1 MGNVINLIGGSKP
14 TQEKTVTAGTAATTV
29 TPDSGK
35 VLSKVTVNP
44 TPTNAENW
52 SNKHRAILNGN
63 SAANTNQTITLKA
76 VTYHDGYWLGVG
88 NDANNYVYK
97 LYTTSLTG
105 NWIVNQLANNR
116 QYPATGIACAGGYV
130 YISCA
135 AGGYSN
141 RVILRQTLDL
151 FKGYGGAYNMVTY
164 ADKAFN
170 DVCAV
175 GEDYLGIVG
184 GYNSGAGAVVGSIVA
199 STGVTNAVGM
209 ASYIPSA
216 AIKCCDYN
224 GDLFGI
230 TSDGLYFALNF
241 PNIDSYRHSS
251 INGATFYTCN
261 KIGDYL
267 AIAATRADGTYI
279 YYAKSSDLFGSFHNI
294 KWSHIKISDSIV
306 TPVGLAYV
314 NGLYVMIY
322 TDSNNKTGYWITTNL
337 DKCKGIFGIMD
348 TNGSL
353 KAVNMQGYG
362 TTLMVNGYVGS
373 FLYKG
378 IFTIT

>member
-1 MGNVINLIGGSKP
+1 MLGRIKNAKP
-14 TQEKTVTAGTAATTV
+14 EEEITVTAGTETKEV
-29 TPDSGK
+29 LPSSGK
-35 VLSKVTVNP
+35 TIKKVTVSP
-44 TPTNAENW
+44 IPEINAESW
-52 SNKHRAILNGN
+52 GSKHKAILNGN

-76 VTYHDGYWLGVG
+76 VTYYNGYWLGVG

-105 NWIVNQLANNR
+105 NWAVNQLANNR
-116 QYPATGIACAGGYV
+116 QYPVTGIACAGGYV

-141 RVILRQTLDL
+141 RVILWQTLDL
-151 FKGYGGAYNMVTY
+151 FKGYGGTY
-164 ADKAFN
+164 TAQYYTDRAFN
-170 DVCAV
+170 DVCVV
-175 GEDYLGIVG
+175 GENYLGFVG
-184 GYNSGAGAVVGSIVA
+184 SYNSGAGAVIGKIVVPPKTVDTVGIA
-199 STGVTNAVGM
+199 SK
-209 ASYIPSA
+209 IPSA

-241 PNIDSYRHSS
+241 PDISTYKNGS

-279 YYAKSSDLFGSFHNI
+279 YYAKPSGLYDSFYTIQWN
-294 KWSHIKISDSIV
+294 HIKISDSIV
-306 TPVGLAYV
+306 TPVGLAYA
-314 NGLYVMIY
+314 NGLYVMVY
-322 TDSNNKTGYWITTNL
+322 TDSNNKTGYWVSTDL

-348 TNGSL
+348 TNASL
-353 KAVNMQGYG
+353 KAVDVQGYG
-362 TTLMVNGYVGS
+362 TTLMVNGYVGNN
-373 FLYKG
+373 LYKG
-378 IFTIT
+378 TFAIP